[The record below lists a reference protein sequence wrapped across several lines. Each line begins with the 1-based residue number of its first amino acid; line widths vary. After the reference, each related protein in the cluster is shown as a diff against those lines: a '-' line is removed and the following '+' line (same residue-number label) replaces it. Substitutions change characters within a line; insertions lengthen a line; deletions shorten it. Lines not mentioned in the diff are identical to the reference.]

1 MKTAASSSPR
11 RYARFCGIDIAKN
24 KHVACVIDRDGDAIV
39 KSQTFNN
46 DAAGY
51 QLILGRLQEA
61 GGPRRVAVAMEAT
74 GHYWYGVHD
83 FLTRQGYEVAVLNPL
98 QTAQQAK
105 KGIRKTQTDRIDARH
120 IAVLLKNGDGRA
132 AIVPGELGMTCRQLS
147 RLYYTM
153 VGQEARIKQLVW
165 TQLHPIW
172 PEYEPLFA
180 NPFCKT
186 SRALLQTAATP
197 QELLDVPEEALHEL
211 IRKTSRGKYGPA
223 MVEKIR
229 QAAENSVGTRRGLEA
244 ARANIR
250 LLLDQIEA
258 LRPIR
263 QQLESNI
270 HNVAD
275 RLPAYLLTLP
285 GISSITAVSLFG
297 ETDPVEAFSS
307 PGKLVAFAG
316 LDPVVLQSGQPT
328 AQDSKRHISKRGSPF
343 LRKTLWAMSFRALQ
357 KEGELRDYWLR
368 KRRTGAHHFAAVIA
382 TTIKLCHV
390 VWRIMIDRRDYLP
403 QRPVTKA

>member
-1 MKTAASSSPR
+1 MKATSSSSPR

-51 QLILGRLQEA
+51 QLILDRLQDA
-61 GGPRRVAVAMEAT
+61 GGPRRIAVAMEAT

-83 FLTRQGYEVAVLNPL
+83 FLIRHGYEVAVLNPL

-120 IAVLLKNGDGRA
+120 IAMLLKNGEGRA
-132 AIVPGELGMTCRQLS
+132 ALVPGELGMTCRQLS

-153 VGQEARIKQLVW
+153 VSQEARIKQLLW

-186 SRALLQTAATP
+186 SRALLQTATTP
-197 QELLDVPEEALHEL
+197 QEILDLPSETLHEL

-229 QAAENSVGTRRGLEA
+229 QAAENSVGMRRGLEA
-244 ARANIR
+244 ARTNVR

-263 QQLESNI
+263 QQLETNI
-270 HNVAD
+270 RNLAD

-297 ETDPVEAFSS
+297 ETDPVEAFTS

-316 LDPVVLQSGQPT
+316 LDPVVSQSGEPT
-328 AQDSKRHISKRGSPF
+328 AQEPRRRISKRGSPF
-343 LRKTLWAMSFRALQ
+343 LRKTLWTMTFRAIQ
-357 KEGELRDYWLR
+357 QEGELREYWLR
-368 KRRTGAHHFAAVIA
+368 KRRKGAHHCAAVTA
-382 TTIKLCHV
+382 TSVKLCHV
-390 VWRIMIDRRDYLP
+390 IWRIMIDCRDYLP
-403 QRPVTKA
+403 

>member
-1 MKTAASSSPR
+1 MKATSSSSQR
-11 RYARFCGIDIAKN
+11 RHTRFCGIDIAKN
-24 KHVACVIDRDGDAIV
+24 KHVACVIDRDGQAVV

-51 QLILGRLQEA
+51 QVILDRLQEA

-83 FLTRQGYEVAVLNPL
+83 FLARQGYEVAVLNPL

-105 KGIRKTQTDRIDARH
+105 KGIRKSQTDKIDAGH
-120 IAVLLKNGDGRA
+120 IAVLLKNGEGRPA
-132 AIVPGELGMTCRQLS
+132 LVPGELGMTCRQLS

-180 NPFCKT
+180 NSFCKT
-186 SRALLQTAATP
+186 SRALLRTAATP
-197 QELLDVPEEALHEL
+197 QELLDLPREGLLEL
-211 IRKTSRGKYGPA
+211 IRKTSRGKYGQA

-229 QAAENSVGTRRGLEA
+229 QAAENSVGMRRGLEA
-244 ARANIR
+244 ARTNIR
-250 LLLDQIEA
+250 LLLEQIEA
-258 LRPIR
+258 LQPIR
-263 QQLESNI
+263 RQCESKIQNL
-270 HNVAD
+270 AD

-285 GISSITAVSLFG
+285 GISSVTAVSLFG

-328 AQDSKRHISKRGSPF
+328 AQDPPRHISKRGSPF

-357 KEGELRDYWLR
+357 REGELRDYWLR
-368 KRRTGAHHFAAVIA
+368 KRRAGAHHFAAVTA
-382 TTIKLCHV
+382 TAVKLCHV

-403 QRPVTKA
+403 QRPATKA